1 MSTPVSEEAKKVLRE
16 VGLTDYETRAYL
28 ILLKRGVMT
37 ASEVSEYGNVPYS
50 KVYETLNSLE
60 RKNWIEAER
69 SRPSRYFPKSPS
81 EALEAARLRLEN
93 MVSDWKRIVLGELQP
108 LYERRELLEKPD
120 IWILRG
126 EFSVL
131 AKLREMLS
139 GAKMELMVAAPTFA
153 KNFVSAVVSMLSQL
167 KGSGV
172 SVHVMVTRDWDVD
185 KIVEVGDA
193 RVRDSMF
200 GGGVIVDGKEALLFL
215 GEDKPSL
222 VIWSNHM
229 GLVKFARD
237 YFQYLWDSAYA
248 LGISKK
254 RSDSSKGPIVG

>member
-1 MSTPVSEEAKKVLRE
+1 MSAPISEEARKVLRQ

-28 ILLKRGVMT
+28 ILLERGVMT
-37 ASEVSEYGNVPYS
+37 ASEISEHGSVPYS

-60 RKNWIEAER
+60 RKGWIEAER
-69 SRPSRYFPKSPS
+69 GRPSRYFPKSPS
-81 EALEAARLRLEN
+81 EALEAARLRLED
-93 MVSDWKRIVLGELQP
+93 MVSSWKRVVLGELQP

-131 AKLREMLS
+131 AKLREML
-139 GAKMELMVAAPTFA
+139 GDARKELMVAAPAFA
-153 KNFVSAVVSMLSQL
+153 KGFVDAVVSMLSRL
-167 KGSGV
+167 RDSGV
-172 SVHVMVTRDWDVD
+172 NVHVMVTRDWDVE
-185 KIVEVGDA
+185 KITKVGEA
-193 RVRDSMF
+193 RVRDGMF

-215 GEDKPSL
+215 GEDKPTL

-237 YFQYLWDSAYA
+237 YFQYLW
-248 LGISKK
+248 G
-254 RSDSSKGPIVG
+254 SSEELP